1 MPSPAGTLFP
11 SSSLTRHL
19 RAGLLNAVAS
29 RLDLPGALPLF
40 VSHFVSHFPGF
51 LPGLAGIELLSS
63 KRSSIMRRALS
74 SLRNVAGNGALVLL
88 AGGLVLGGY
97 VLLTSLDDVRRY
109 IKISTM

>member
-1 MPSPAGTLFP
+1 
-11 SSSLTRHL
+11 
-19 RAGLLNAVAS
+19 
-29 RLDLPGALPLF
+29 
-40 VSHFVSHFPGF
+40 
-51 LPGLAGIELLSS
+51 
-63 KRSSIMRRALS
+63 MRRALS